1 MKKFTLTL
9 LAFSSA
15 LVLTACGGSSSV
27 TPKNNVSSVV
37 KPTDANAKFDPAKVT
52 DTTAEH
58 PISGQHW
65 YALHEDE
72 KPSKFTLNNSK
83 VGDDITKITIGNK
96 TFDLSDTDKLK
107 HLGDGE
113 NGVQYGATAHSRFGV
128 GWQDFANKTDADT
141 VFYQG
146 YQTLPKDVP
155 TTGTAKYAGQALHTC
170 ENCKDMSAKASFDV
184 DFGKKTVAGV
194 IEHATGKVNLGATI
208 SGSSFSGV
216 ANGVQTNGAF
226 YGVDAS
232 ELSGIYKERD
242 NKFGGAFGATKTE

>member
-1 MKKFTLTL
+1 MKKFTLSL
-9 LAFSSA
+9 LAVSSA
-15 LVLTACGGSSSV
+15 LVLTACGGSSSDNA
-27 TPKNNVSSVV
+27 KNNVSGLVQ
-37 KPTDANAKFDPAKVT
+37 PTSANAKFDPAKVT

-72 KPSKFTLNNSK
+72 KPSKFTLNNSN
-83 VGDDITKITIGNK
+83 VGDDITKITVGGK
-96 TFDLSDTDKLK
+96 TFNLVDKGGLSE
-107 HLGDGE
+107 LGDGRLG
-113 NGVQYGATAHSRFGV
+113 GVYGATAHSRFGV
-128 GWQDFANKTDADT
+128 IWQDFPDKTDADT

-146 YQTLPKDVP
+146 YQTLPKDMP
-155 TTGTAKYAGQALHTC
+155 TTGTAKYTGQAFHIC
-170 ENCKDMSAKASFDV
+170 MDCNDISKASFDV

-194 IEHATGKVNLGATI
+194 IEHEKGKVNLGATI

-232 ELSGIYKERD
+232 ELSGIYKETGG
-242 NKFGGAFGATKTE
+242 KFAGAFGATKTE